1 MPQEGQ
7 EQKKDA
13 GDQKQGQQKQPLQGQ
28 MSMDNAL
35 NLLDAL
41 KDSEKE
47 LQDLRRPPVNRNP
60 PPVEKDW

>member
-1 MPQEGQ
+1 QKQQ
-7 EQKKDA
+7 EQQ
-13 GDQKQGQQKQPLQGQ
+13 DQKKNEERQGQPTRPLQGQ

-41 KDSEKE
+41 KESEKE
-47 LQDLRRPPVNRNP
+47 LQDLRKPPVNKNP